1 MKVNKYTALAA
12 LLVFATAFAGAKV
25 MDSTVATVNG
35 KAILSSDYEKLK
47 QSVTEQ
53 YKKNAPQLLQN
64 QENVNKLNKEVLNQM
79 ITDEL
84 LIQAANEQGIKVKDS
99 EVAQGINEVKARFS
113 VDEKGNKLDQKQVEK
128 AFNDELKKE
137 DLTYKQFES
146 RIKDQIAVRKAVDA
160 IVKAKV
166 KQPTADD
173 TKQLFNDVQLVLKG
187 DKEKYKTL
195 PRERLEVALPLAAK
209 LNQLTAEQV
218 KISPIFIKADKGLS
232 AAALKD
238 KEKQA
243 KDVRKMIKENKITFL
258 QAIEKYSDDKSALA
272 TGGELIL
279 VRGVMPKEF
288 DDRVFSTPVGEI
300 SEPIKTDYGFYVIRV
315 NEKKAKQ
322 EITYAQIEKE
332 LGQYIA
338 AVRMQQAM
346 VGYLQTLQKKAD
358 IKILIKLEDQTPAPK
373 AAPAAPIKK

>member
-358 IKILIKLEDQTPAPK
+358 IKILIKLEGQTPAPK
-373 AAPAAPIKK
+373 TAPAAPIKK